1 MAGLAIAGLT
11 SAIRLI
17 TKAAFEKSHDG
28 LRKGASELFFFYFL
42 KISNSKIYGFQMLKN
57 FISCLFCFFL
67 SAVIFLATATFIE
80 LLCVI
85 LYAYVFPKLPIV
97 KYYRSKAASE
107 GSKTVLADLVAA
119 GIQKQSESVTPK
131 FSYNHIPIFFFNICG
146 RTSWFNTSLIIYFDL
161 EYYI

>member
-1 MAGLAIAGLT
+1 MAGLAIAGALT

-28 LRKGASELFFFYFL
+28 LRKRASELFFFFFFKDLKSKNRWLPSVVHFL
-42 KISNSKIYGFQMLKN
+42 P
-57 FISCLFCFFL
+57 LFFP
-67 SAVIFLATATFIE
+67 IFKLAIATFIE

-85 LYAYVFPKLPIV
+85 LYAYVFPKLPTV

-146 RTSWFNTSLIIYFDL
+146 RTS
-161 EYYI
+161 